1 MSAQIED
8 RCTNKVIYVKL
19 KSKNYETLQP
29 WSKTFLADR
38 DFPAKMV
45 SPKSYQHLIPEKDNT
60 LNYISLFRAEAPD
73 ILQIDLNDNQE
84 ACVLIHKIEEHPL
97 VEYVEIAPNYADD
110 LVEYTPNDPLI
121 ANQFAIDIH
130 NMEAAWEIEK
140 GSSDIVIGISDS
152 GFEIW
157 HEDLFNN
164 IKTNDAELNG
174 FPNVDDDNNGYIDD
188 VYGYN
193 FRSNDTTLTGTSHG
207 IQVSG
212 AAAAVTDNNIGVAG
226 MGFNSNFIPIVRGSG
241 LEGIVYLAERGVDI
255 INMSWGS
262 PSDPDDD
269 KSVAFQEIINHYTEN
284 YNVLFI
290 AAAGNNDHNEIPTDY
305 YPASYENV
313 LSVTAVNE
321 NKVSIKNDNSKYT
334 RSYKIQVAAN
344 ANSQTTNSNNSY
356 RHSEGTSI
364 SSPIVAGIAAL
375 VRSRYPELSAIQV
388 AELLRYTSD
397 STFYAISNND
407 EDAYKIGFG
416 VIDAFKAV
424 TEKDNVHVVR
434 AQNPRWSKYGT
445 SDISVLPGD
454 TLAIWF
460 DFKNI
465 LNGNSPNL
473 IASISSYDT
482 AFIPIP
488 GEVTHSLGQM
498 SEGQIKN
505 NSNAPFLF
513 KISPQAIQIKNLHFR
528 VTLEDISTG
537 SYEYRDWQNLELNII
552 LGVKI
557 DSNYIKYLF
566 RPNGTW
572 GVNHGFDYN
581 NRHGCYALTRQ
592 SGFIIATD
600 NELSD
605 ATYIDINTNTR
616 KTDFVGT
623 SPLVKNTNNSKDVN
637 YPITTFEG
645 TLIDENS
652 ANPVGVNIKQKLYG
666 SNSSNVNRAVFTELE
681 ITNTSNQTFNNLYSG
696 LFVDWVM
703 NYASGDTL
711 QNQIDSAMITYDAV
725 NQVAIIEKTDKSK
738 CAAVKLLN
746 TGNVN
751 FQAIDNL
758 NSANSI
764 IDITDGFSDYE
775 KIQAVSSQIGTTTI
789 GSKTQLANVSSVIAY
804 TINDLKINETAR
816 VGFLIVAADTLPQ
829 LLQQLDSVEQ
839 YCEYWLKSPS
849 PVIDYQVANE
859 GENVTI
865 ATDNY
870 DALALYKEEN
880 GQKVLKETGR
890 SFEVLIDSISYY
902 YVQSQGRYVYNG
914 DLVQLTGRAIPP
926 LSIDSPQLVCKN
938 TTVMISPEGCTNYN
952 FYRDHFLTE
961 LLYTG
966 PFLSI
971 PNIQRDTSF
980 YIKCAE
986 VASETNFV
994 HLEVKV
1000 DSVVTDYDLS
1010 SSTSYI
1016 DGTVNASFNQT
1027 DKVVSWLWHLNNE
1040 QYGEQ
1045 NDENIS
1051 ITFDQQGTHSLRL
1064 FATNNA
1070 GCTYI
1075 ISKEIEVSLVNSSNS
1090 MVYTLEN
1097 SVLFPNPITDGK
1109 VNLAVSKQIG
1119 NMNFEILRIN
1129 GQTIKKN
1136 LSYIIIGNIYTIY
1149 LPSGLKPNTYLLS
1162 GSSTSG
1168 SMVWKVIVR

>member
-1 MSAQIED
+1 MAQNED

-45 SPKSYQHLIPEKDNT
+45 APKSYQHLIPEKDNT

-73 ILQIDLNDNQE
+73 ILQIDLKNSQQ

-97 VEYVEIAPNYADD
+97 VEYVEIAPDYADD

-121 ANQFAIDIH
+121 GSQFAIDIH
-130 NMEAAWEIEK
+130 NMKAAWEVEK

-174 FPNVDDDNNGYIDD
+174 FPNVDDDNNGFIDD

-193 FRSNDTTLTGTSHG
+193 FRSRDTTLTGSSHG
-207 IQVSG
+207 TPVAG
-212 AAAAVTDNNIGVAG
+212 AAAAVTDNNVGIAG
-226 MGFNSNFIPIVRGSG
+226 MGFNSKFIPIVRSLG
-241 LEGIVYLAERGVDI
+241 LPGIIYLAERGVDI

-262 PSDPDDD
+262 PNS
-269 KSVAFQEIINHYTEN
+269 KSVAYQEIIDHYTEQN
-284 YNVLFI
+284 NVLFI
-290 AAAGNNDHNEIPTDY
+290 AAAGNNSHNDVNTNY
-305 YPASYENV
+305 YPASYDNV
-313 LSVTAVNE
+313 LSVSGVNKS
-321 NKVSIKNDNSKYT
+321 KVTTGRT
-334 RSYKIQVAAN
+334 RSYLIDVAGADGSYSTIEKNKYTGAN
-344 ANSQTTNSNNSY
+344 
-356 RHSEGTSI
+356 GTSFA
-364 SSPIVAGIAAL
+364 SPTVAGIASL
-375 VRSRYPELSAIQV
+375 VKSKYPELSAPQV
-388 AELLRYTSD
+388 AELIRYTSD
-397 STFYAISNND
+397 TTFYSIVGNENYRD
-407 EDAYKIGFG
+407 RYGFG
-416 VIDAFKAV
+416 VVDAYKAV

-434 AQNPRWSKYGT
+434 VQNPRWSKYGT
-445 SDISVLPGD
+445 SDISVSPGD
-454 TLAIWF
+454 TLAVWF

-482 AFIPIP
+482 DLTPIP
-488 GEVTHSLGQM
+488 NETSHALGQM

-505 NSNAPFLF
+505 NTNTPFLF
-513 KISPQAIQIKNLHFR
+513 KISAQANSIRNIHFK
-528 VTLEDISTG
+528 VTLEDINTG
-537 SYEYRDWQNLELNII
+537 SYEYRDWQNTELNIT
-552 LGVKI
+552 LEQYVRFNYVKGH
-557 DSNYIKYLF
+557 F

-572 GVNHGFDYN
+572 GVNHGFDYY
-581 NRHGCYALTRQ
+581 NRHGYYALTRQ

-605 ATYIDINTNTR
+605 ATYIDINANTR

-623 SPLVKNTNNSKDVN
+623 SPLLKDSDNSKDAN
-637 YPITTFEG
+637 YPVTTFEG

-652 ANPVGVNIKQKLYG
+652 VNPVGVNITQKLYG
-666 SNSSNVNRAVFTELE
+666 ASRSTVDRAVFTELE
-681 ITNTSNQTFNNLYSG
+681 ITNTSNQTINNLHSG

-711 QNQIDSAMITYDAV
+711 QNQIDSAMITYDAA

-746 TGNVN
+746 AGNVN

-758 NSANSI
+758 NSANSN
-764 IDITDGFSDYE
+764 IDITDGFSDDE
-775 KIQAVSSQIGTTTI
+775 KIQAVSSLIGTTTI
-789 GSKTQLANVSSVIAY
+789 GSSTQLANVSSVIAY

-849 PVIDYQVANE
+849 PVIDYQIANE

-865 ATDNY
+865 ATNNY
-870 DALALYKEEN
+870 DILALYKEES

-914 DLVQLTGRAIPP
+914 DLVQLTGKVIPD
-926 LSIDSPQLVCKN
+926 LNIESPQLVCKN
-938 TTVMISPEGCTNYN
+938 TTVLISPVGCSNYN
-952 FYRDHFLTE
+952 FYRDELLTE

-971 PNIQRDTSF
+971 PNIQRDTAF

-986 VASETNFV
+986 VASENNFV
-994 HLEVKV
+994 HLEIKI
-1000 DSVVTDYDLS
+1000 DSVINDYVLS
-1010 SSTSYI
+1010 DTTSYV
-1016 DGTVNASFNQT
+1016 DGSINATFNQT
-1027 DKVVSWLWHLNNE
+1027 NKAASWIWLLNNE

-1045 NDENIS
+1045 DDENIS
-1051 ITFDQQGTHSLRL
+1051 ITFDHQGTHSLRL

-1097 SVLFPNPITDGK
+1097 SILYPNPVTEGK
-1109 VNLAVSKQIG
+1109 INLALSQQIG
-1119 NMNFEILRIN
+1119 KMNFEILQIN
-1129 GQTIKKN
+1129 GQTIENN
-1136 LSYIIIGNIYTIY
+1136 LSYIINGNVYTIY
-1149 LPSGLKPNTYLLS
+1149 LPSDLKPNTYLLS